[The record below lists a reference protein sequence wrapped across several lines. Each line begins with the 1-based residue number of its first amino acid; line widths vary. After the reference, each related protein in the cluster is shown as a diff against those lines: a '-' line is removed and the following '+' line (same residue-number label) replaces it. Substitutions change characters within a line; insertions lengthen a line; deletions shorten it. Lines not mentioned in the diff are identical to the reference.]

1 MYLICNYLS
10 RRQTADLFDKKNPD
24 WIPTSRMG
32 HSKKVPDA
40 EQAVNRYHRAQERKQ
55 KRERFAA
62 ADGLL
67 SLKTQKK
74 QKCNPHEDAENTDD
88 LDLQD
93 ELHDELN
100 SSLIDNV
107 AEINSSNLSELNDCN
122 VQTDLTLSNVSAIE
136 DELTRLNKELYD
148 LRDENKKLKVGT
160 SAWFQGKDEKVN
172 FYTGLPSFKILM
184 VLFNYLSVV
193 LPRSAN
199 TILTPFQEFVL
210 ALMRLRLNLTLNDL
224 GYRFNV
230 SKTTASTVFLKWL
243 DIMFVRLKPLIKWPE
258 HEQLWETT
266 PLCFRKHFKPKLP

>member
-1 MYLICNYLS
+1 
-10 RRQTADLFDKKNPD
+10 
-24 WIPTSRMG
+24 MG

-40 EQAVNRYHRAQERKQ
+40 EQAVNRYHRAQEQ

-62 ADGLL
+62 AEGLL
-67 SLKTQKK
+67 SLQMQKK
-74 QKCNPHEDAENTDD
+74 QKCNHHKDAENTDD

-107 AEINSSNLSELNDCN
+107 EEINSSNLSELNDSN

-160 SAWFQGKDEKVN
+160 SAWFEGKDEKVN

-184 VLFNYLSVV
+184 VLFNYFVSCSAKICKHYFDSI
-193 LPRSAN
+193 PRICVNIDA
-199 TILTPFQEFVL
+199 
-210 ALMRLRLNLTLNDL
+210 
-224 GYRFNV
+224 
-230 SKTTASTVFLKWL
+230 ASSESE
-243 DIMFVRLKPLIKWPE
+243 IK
-258 HEQLWETT
+258 
-266 PLCFRKHFKPKLP
+266 